1 MSTYSFSTIPE
12 ALLFTSTFV
21 IGWIWPVATTDRV
34 TSPRVTFA
42 HRFESMDEPFTIRA
56 NAMPPATNPTI
67 KTTPTLSQIQNR
79 LPLRDAATSTSLT
92 QRKPEPSQAQ

>member
-1 MSTYSFSTIPE
+1 
-12 ALLFTSTFV
+12 
-21 IGWIWPVATTDRV
+21 
-34 TSPRVTFA
+34 
-42 HRFESMDEPFTIRA
+42 MDEPFTIRA

-67 KTTPTLSQIQNR
+67 KTTPMVSQIQNR